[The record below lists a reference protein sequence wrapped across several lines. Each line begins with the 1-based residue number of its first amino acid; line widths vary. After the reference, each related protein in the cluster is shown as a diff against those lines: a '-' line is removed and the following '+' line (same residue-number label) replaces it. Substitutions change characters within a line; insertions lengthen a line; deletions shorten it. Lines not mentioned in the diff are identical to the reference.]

1 MYIPKSLQEEN
12 VHNNCVMGLMFWTNW
27 GPDQQKSK
35 TPVSHDFW
43 KNFAKVSVSV
53 GNFEPDASLAR
64 TVPKKRHWPRPA
76 PTTSYPAGCE
86 SESEKWKVKVKS
98 EKWSLFGPLFFLN
111 FIYIIY
117 HVYTFI
123 AIWGKSAQQLSC
135 GFNIL
140 DKLESCP
147 HKNQIPYKDM
157 DFLKKVS
164 KVTDFT

>member
-1 MYIPKSLQEEN
+1 MYILKTLQEEN

-86 SESEKWKVKVKS
+86 VKVS
-98 EKWSLFGPLFFLN
+98 EVKWVKWSLFGPLFFLKL
-111 FIYIIY
+111 IYIID

-123 AIWGKSAQQLSC
+123 ATRGNCAQQLSY

-140 DKLESCP
+140 EVLEGCP
-147 HKNQIPYKDM
+147 QEI
-157 DFLKKVS
+157 
-164 KVTDFT
+164 

>member
-12 VHNNCVMGLMFWTNW
+12 VHNNCFMGLMFWTNW

-86 SESEKWKVKVKS
+86 VKKWWM
-98 EKWSLFGPLFFLN
+98 KWSIFGDLFFLKL
-111 FIYIIY
+111 IYIID

-123 AIWGKSAQQLSC
+123 ATRGKQLSY

-140 DKLESCP
+140 EVLEGCP
-147 HKNQIPYKDM
+147 QEI
-157 DFLKKVS
+157 
-164 KVTDFT
+164 

>member
-76 PTTSYPAGCE
+76 PTTSYPAG
-86 SESEKWKVKVKS
+86 
-98 EKWSLFGPLFFLN
+98 
-111 FIYIIY
+111 
-117 HVYTFI
+117 
-123 AIWGKSAQQLSC
+123 
-135 GFNIL
+135 
-140 DKLESCP
+140 
-147 HKNQIPYKDM
+147 
-157 DFLKKVS
+157 
-164 KVTDFT
+164 